1 MPIYPNIYQTLLP
14 GPIVEL
20 RGYLAACGL
29 RGRLY
34 AYLNYN
40 GPTGTAR
47 DELAEGMLALALE
60 RGALTP
66 GQTIVEAVSGP
77 FATAL
82 TLAGLTAG
90 HPVTLVMP
98 EDAPAMRQ
106 ESLLRLGAQ
115 IIHTPAQA
123 GLAGARALAKATAA
137 EKGWYYMNWLANDD
151 NPEYH
156 RRVTGPAIVQ
166 AISREGRSLVDTI
179 TVGVGS
185 AGTITG
191 VGETIKAW
199 TNDVRIVAVEPYEN
213 QVLGGGLTGPHGIPD
228 IGYGIVPENYNSYV
242 VDNVSAVASRDA
254 QRAAQQVL
262 RTDAIPAS
270 VSAGAALH
278 AAAQLLAN
286 CNSRAALAIFS
297 GRASIV

>member
-1 MPIYPNIYQTLLP
+1 MPIYSNFYQTLTTAC
-14 GPIVEL
+14 PIVEL
-20 RGYLAACGL
+20 RGYAAACGL
-29 RGRLY
+29 KGHLY
-34 AYLNYN
+34 AYLDFN

-47 DELAEGMLALALE
+47 DGLAEGMLALAIEKKQL
-60 RGALTP
+60 AP
-66 GQTIVEAVSGP
+66 GQPIIEAASGP

-82 TLAGLTAG
+82 TLASLTAG
-90 HPVTLVMP
+90 HPIVLVMP
-98 EDAPAMRQ
+98 EDAPALRQ
-106 ESLLRLGAQ
+106 EYLLRL
-115 IIHTPAQA
+115 
-123 GLAGARALAKATAA
+123 
-137 EKGWYYMNWLANDD
+137 
-151 NPEYH
+151 
-156 RRVTGPAIVQ
+156 TGPAIVQ
-166 AISREGRSLVDTI
+166 SIARQNQSLVDAITI
-179 TVGVGS
+179 GVGS
-185 AGTITG
+185 AGTVTG